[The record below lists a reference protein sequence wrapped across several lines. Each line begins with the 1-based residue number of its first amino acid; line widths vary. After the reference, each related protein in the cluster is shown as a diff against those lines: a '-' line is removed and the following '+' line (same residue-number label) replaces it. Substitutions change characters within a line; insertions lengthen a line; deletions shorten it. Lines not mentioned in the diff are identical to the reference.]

1 MGTLPFIFQGTGL
14 FALLMGVLPAVRE
27 MAQETLSR
35 AREHYDAGR
44 GGEEL
49 IPSVTRLDP
58 AVLSAFVPSVP
69 TGRLTRLLVDARPM
83 GP

>member
-1 MGTLPFIFQGTGL
+1 MGFLSLTFQGTGL
-14 FALLMGVLPAVRE
+14 FALLMGVLPTVRE
-27 MAQETLSR
+27 MAQETLTR
-35 AREHYDAGR
+35 ARERYNAGR
-44 GGEEL
+44 SGEEL

-58 AVLSAFVPSVP
+58 AVLASFVPSVP